1 MSVPLPRTFLLR
13 GAGSFSFDI
22 VLKKKGGL
30 TLIVESGGNGSQV
43 LELNESHLWSTGWE
57 RPSMDRKTAYLLG
70 KESAQF
76 LRRDLHIGRLWYKKD
91 DQKRRSLSSIARPS
105 SHGAFHE
112 AVRGLLHGGVQ
123 IELELSMYL
132 GALNPRLSPSRE
144 FWRFIEPLERCG
156 LEVLWPESATQRAR
170 YARSLLWGQDAIKA
184 RIASPHD
191 SHSDDLPKEVGEED
205 SLEKLIDR
213 QVDERVVAS
222 GHYILD

>member
-13 GAGSFSFDI
+13 GAGSFSFD
-22 VLKKKGGL
+22 VLLKRKGGL
-30 TLIVESGGNGSQV
+30 TLIVKSGGNGSTV

-70 KESAQF
+70 KESARF
-76 LRRDLHIGRLWYKKD
+76 LRRDLHVGRLWYKQN
-91 DQKRRSLSSIARPS
+91 DQLTRSLSLIARPS

-112 AVRGLLHGGVQ
+112 TVRGLLHGGVQ
-123 IELELSMYL
+123 IELELSLYL
-132 GALNPRLSPSRE
+132 GALNPRASPSRE

-156 LEVLWPESATQRAR
+156 LDVLWPESAPQRAH
-170 YARSLLWGQDAIKA
+170 YARSLLWGQDAIKPI
-184 RIASPHD
+184 RASTPYS
-191 SHSDDLPKEVGEED
+191 SHEDVPKEMGEED

-222 GHYILD
+222 GHYVPD